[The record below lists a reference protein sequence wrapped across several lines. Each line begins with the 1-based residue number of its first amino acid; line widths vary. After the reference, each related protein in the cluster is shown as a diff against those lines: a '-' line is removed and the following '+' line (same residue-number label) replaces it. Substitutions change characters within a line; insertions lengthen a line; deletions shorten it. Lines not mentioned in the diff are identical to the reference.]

1 MTKFEGGDNSKNNSG
16 KPADSNPLGMEAFE
30 KPKTTEQPQQKA
42 EAPKT
47 LDTSAFADKSKDQS
61 SDSALMAKMEEAQE
75 KQVPTDAGEQRE
87 VLNHNNQK
95 IQALPSQTTT
105 SIANKITALSTP
117 DGRAVVK
124 EGVVTAYNDMSE
136 LPKMAAKMLHPG
148 NPNPPIDPISAAAGS
163 SWAAHT
169 KTIEAIV

>member
-1 MTKFEGGDNSKNNSG
+1 MSKFESGDSNKSNSG
-16 KPADSNPLGMEAFE
+16 KPADNNPLGMEAFE

-42 EAPKT
+42 EAQTPKT
-47 LDTSAFADKSKDQS
+47 LDTTAFAQTADAAADK
-61 SDSALMAKMEEAQE
+61 AEEKAEQE
-75 KQVPTDAGEQRE
+75 KKPETVEEFKQKEID
-87 VLNHNNQK
+87 NNK
-95 IQALPSQTTT
+95 AIQALPSSTTT

-148 NPNPPIDPISAAAGS
+148 NPNPPVDPISAAAGS